1 MRMLSHDLMRRLGL
15 GHMLIE
21 GVTPH
26 LNQALCAWLRLLWAL
41 IPVMPSSL
49 GFIHWCLEPSSL
61 GFIHLC
67 LEPSSLGFI
76 HLCLEPSSTWTHSP
90 HSNPVENIFLIVF
103 VNSFGPFFWLR
114 LMQGDN
120 IVLPMGPSWCHILW
134 AKQAMTQRIRTQS
147 SPTNHVQF
155 SIFHKLKYDWVPMSH
170 RITFITLKISLGNKQ
185 TNTLSWYEL

>member
-1 MRMLSHDLMRRLGL
+1 MRMLSHDLMHRLGL
-15 GHMLIE
+15 GHTLIE

-26 LNQALCAWLRLLWAL
+26 LNQAWCAWLRLLWAL

-49 GFIHWCLEPSSL
+49 GFIHLCFEPSSR
-61 GFIHLC
+61 
-67 LEPSSLGFI
+67 
-76 HLCLEPSSTWTHSP
+76 WTHSP